1 MLELEAGLQLLLRW
15 FPVLESDIC
24 ASAKHGLHH
33 LGKVSLG
40 DRLVLFP
47 VELFAVAVGYDC

>member
-24 ASAKHGLHH
+24 APAKHVLHH

-40 DRLVLFP
+40 DRLVLFL